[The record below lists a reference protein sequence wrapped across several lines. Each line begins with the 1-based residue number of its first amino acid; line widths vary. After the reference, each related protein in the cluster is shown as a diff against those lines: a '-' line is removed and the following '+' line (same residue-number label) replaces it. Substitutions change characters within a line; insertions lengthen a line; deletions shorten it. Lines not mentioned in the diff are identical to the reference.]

1 MKRPISK
8 KATSEKTA
16 AASRRRR
23 PKWSVSGSHAAPAGK
38 EAPYFLR
45 TISRA
50 LDVLEAFDEHRVHLT
65 LQDLSRIV
73 GVPSSSLFRMLATL
87 QSRSYLQQND
97 DGSYQL
103 TAKVLQGRL
112 HEQAEQFRRLVR
124 PELQSLAGH
133 FNENVSLAYLF
144 GDHIQVI
151 DSVDSLHEIRMTNRR
166 GRILPPHCS
175 AMGKAITAF
184 QPREHIDRILEA
196 YGLNSRTPH
205 SICERRTLIAHFE
218 QIRGC
223 GIAYDR
229 EESTLGGICVAA
241 AIQTPAQRVMAAI
254 SVSTPVPR
262 MTADREEEIM
272 VSTGQTAS
280 RIVKLAEAA
289 APGKGVPAA

>member
-1 MKRPISK
+1 MKRTINK
-8 KATSEKTA
+8 KKTTEKSSNTA
-16 AASRRRR
+16 NAARRRR
-23 PKWSVSGSHAAPAGK
+23 PKWSVSGSPATSGGK
-38 EAPYFLR
+38 DAPYFLR

-50 LDVLEAFDEHRVHLT
+50 LDVLEAFDEHRVRIT
-65 LQDLSRIV
+65 LQELSRIV

-87 QSRSYLQQND
+87 QSRNYLQQND
-97 DGSYQL
+97 DGSYEL
-103 TAKVLQGRL
+103 TAKVLHGRL
-112 HEQAEQFRRLVR
+112 YEQAEQFRRLVR

-151 DSVDSLHEIRMTNRR
+151 DSVDSLHEIRITNRR

-184 QPREHIDRILEA
+184 QQREDIDRILEA

-218 QIRGC
+218 QIRGS

-229 EESTLGGICVAA
+229 EESTLGGICVASA
-241 AIQTPAQRVMAAI
+241 VQTPVGRVMAAI

-262 MTADREEEIM
+262 MTADREKEIM
-272 VSTGQTAS
+272 ASVGQTAS
-280 RIVKLAEAA
+280 RIVGLLQKK
-289 APGKGVPAA
+289 P

>member
-1 MKRPISK
+1 MKRTIAQ
-8 KATSEKTA
+8 KANHTA

-23 PKWSVSGSHAAPAGK
+23 PKWSVAGSDPASAGK
-38 EAPYFLR
+38 NAPYFLR

-50 LDVLEAFDEHRVHLT
+50 VDVLEAFDEHRVHLT

-87 QSRSYLQQND
+87 QSRNYLQQND

-103 TAKVLQGRL
+103 TAKVLYGRL
-112 HEQAEQFRRLVR
+112 YEQAEQFRRLIR
-124 PELQSLAGH
+124 PELQTLAGD

-151 DSVDSLHEIRMTNRR
+151 DSVDSLHEIRITNRR

-184 QPREHIDRILEA
+184 QQREDIDRILEA
-196 YGLNSRTPH
+196 YGLNSRTPY
-205 SICERRTLIAHFE
+205 SICERRTLIAHFD
-218 QIRGC
+218 QVRAS

-229 EESTLGGICVAA
+229 EESTLGGICVAS
-241 AIQTPAQRVMAAI
+241 AIQAPSKRVVAAI
-254 SVSTPVPR
+254 SVSTPVAR
-262 MTADREEEIM
+262 MTADREKEIM
-272 VSTGQTAS
+272 ASVAQTANQ
-280 RIVKLAEAA
+280 IVIKLSESAV
-289 APGKGVPAA
+289 PGKGALKA